1 MFGNNFEHLKNAAIS
16 GKIEKLNFLRNI
28 DSVSYRQVI
37 DWSKEDVETFAK
49 WTGVTITYKG
59 SEKGQVTDQSIKA
72 NQDLKKNQ
80 KLTVTLK

>member
-1 MFGNNFEHLKNAAIS
+1 MP
-16 GKIEKLNFLRNI
+16 
-28 DSVSYRQVI
+28 DMD